1 MAIRIRAGS
10 AGRLLAGAAC
20 WALAL
25 TAGAAWAAVDTAA
38 AAGLD
43 WLKMGS
49 TLFGGLALF
58 LFGMDQLSHGLKGA
72 AGEQLKRIYGH
83 ARRIARTVLPPE
95 LASRAG

>member
-1 MAIRIRAGS
+1 MANRIRAGS

-25 TAGAAWAAVDTAA
+25 TAGAAWAAVDRRRH
-38 AAGLD
+38 
-43 WLKMGS
+43 
-49 TLFGGLALF
+49 LALRHQADAIGRDDPETRLWIF
-58 LFGMDQLSHGLKGA
+58 RMEMEVV
-72 AGEQLKRIYGH
+72 EQLKRIYGH